1 MNVKTKKLELQSLFW
16 PQAVLEVKLVT
27 FYLLNCFSRI
37 PLNVHSPEEVCV
49 PVCQML
55 SCLDKRPLK
64 QTEMSHLITGF
75 HVACF
80 CKRSFHKC
88 NPLEVEHIYRNP
100 LVLFILASISIRA
113 WASRTSV
120 WHIQLIFTFLCHESV
135 SVSMFFYMSVRP
147 MDQLS
152 VVQRVRIQTLCNVQR
167 LTSPYTHIYIVGFTG
182 SSTVYNTT

>member
-1 MNVKTKKLELQSLFW
+1 M
-16 PQAVLEVKLVT
+16 A

-75 HVACF
+75 RVAWF
-80 CKRSFHKC
+80 CKRSFHMF

-100 LVLFILASISIRA
+100 LVCSSLPPFPTVHELPRLLCDTFGLFSLFCVMNQCRYRCFS
-113 WASRTSV
+113 TC
-120 WHIQLIFTFLCHESV
+120 L
-135 SVSMFFYMSVRP
+135 SVRWIN
-147 MDQLS
+147 S
-152 VVQRVRIQTLCNVQR
+152 VLFSVYAFKLCATCND
-167 LTSPYTHIYIVGFTG
+167 
-182 SSTVYNTT
+182 